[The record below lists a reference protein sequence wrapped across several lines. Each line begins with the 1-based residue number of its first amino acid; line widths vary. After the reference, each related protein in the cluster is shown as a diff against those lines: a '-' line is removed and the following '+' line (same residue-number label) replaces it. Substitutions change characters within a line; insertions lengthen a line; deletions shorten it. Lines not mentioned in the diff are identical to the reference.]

1 MRLYLIRHPQPDI
14 APGIC
19 YGATDLTVAAQEIN
33 RVLVDIQPQLP
44 ARAPVFSSVLQRC
57 ALLAEQIAS
66 RGDRGSATLDAR
78 LVEMNFG
85 CWEMQAWAQI
95 ARAEIDAWA
104 DDLVDY
110 QPGGGENV
118 YQVAQ
123 RVTHFLHDLQQS
135 NIEEAIIVCHA
146 GTIRLL
152 SACSPTLSLRQIAL
166 QAASTPH
173 QVAYGG
179 VVIIDY

>member
-14 APGIC
+14 AKGIC
-19 YGATDLTVAAQEIN
+19 YGATDLPVAAHEIN
-33 RVLVDIQPQLP
+33 RVLVSLDPLLP
-44 ARAPVFSSVLQRC
+44 PRAPIFSSVLQRC

-66 RGDRGSATLDAR
+66 RGERGPFTLDAR

-85 CWEMQAWAQI
+85 RWEMHSWEQI

-104 DDLVDY
+104 QDLVDY

-135 NIEEAIIVCHA
+135 GSDEAIIVCHA

-152 SACSPTLSLRQIAL
+152 SAYSPSLSLREIAL
-166 QAASTPH
+166 QAAATPH

-179 VVIIDY
+179 VALVDC

>member
-14 APGIC
+14 AKGIC
-19 YGATDLTVAAQEIN
+19 YGATDLPVAADEIN
-33 RVLVDIQPQLP
+33 RVLVNLDAQLP
-44 ARAPVFSSVLQRC
+44 PRAPVFSSVLQRC

-66 RGDRGSATLDAR
+66 RGEGGPVSMDAR

-85 CWEMQAWAQI
+85 CWEMHSWEQI

-104 DDLVDY
+104 EDLVDY

-123 RVTHFLHDLQQS
+123 RVTHFLNDLQQS
-135 NIEEAIIVCHA
+135 DIEEAIIVCHA

-152 SACSPTLSLRQIAL
+152 SAYSPTLSLRDIAL
-166 QAASTPH
+166 QAAATPH
-173 QVAYGG
+173 QITYGG
-179 VVIIDY
+179 VVIIDC

>member
-14 APGIC
+14 AAGIC
-19 YGATDLTVAAQEIN
+19 YGATDLPVTAEELN
-33 RVLVDIQPQLP
+33 RVLVSLQPNLP
-44 ARAPVFSSVLQRC
+44 RRVPIFSSVLQRC

-66 RGDRGSATLDAR
+66 HCEHGSVTLDDR
-78 LVEMNFG
+78 IVEMNFG
-85 CWEMQAWAQI
+85 RWEMQAWDHI

-104 DDLVDY
+104 QDLVDY

-123 RVTHFLHDLQQS
+123 RVTHFLHDLQQTGC
-135 NIEEAIIVCHA
+135 EEAIVVCHA

-152 SACSPTLSLRQIAL
+152 SAYSPALSSREIAL
-166 QAASTPH
+166 QAAAAPH
-173 QVAYGG
+173 RIAYGA
-179 VVIIDY
+179 VVPIDF